1 MTDLTVPITD
11 RARLAL
17 AGRLREVAHA
27 LDVTLA
33 PAGDDAAEDAAL
45 SLTALLGRLGA
56 APRADEAWLIAAAI
70 STVLPSEEVVI
81 ELLRRAELEPAAA
94 VAEWLLDW
102 ALPAGRHG
110 ALDATLLIAVDTV
123 VVDVDFSAR
132 TEHNTGVQRVVRRVL
147 PHWLPAH
154 DFVPVVG
161 EGGSGIFRSLKPNE
175 IARIERWD
183 SDRSDAATDASTTL
197 VLPWHSILVLM
208 EVPQES
214 RLDGMRALARF
225 SGNRVSAVGYDVIP
239 ISSRETVSAGEAN
252 KFAKYLGVTKY
263 LASVAGISAAAAE
276 EFAGFASAVAAQG
289 LAGPSVR
296 AVVLPVDAPIER
308 AGAAST
314 VPTRPMILCVGSKEP
329 RKNHVAVLF
338 AAERL
343 WREGLEFDLR
353 FIGSYGWN
361 TTLFRRWAKRLRKAG
376 RALHAPPTSGDSD
389 LWSAYASAR
398 FTVFPSLHEGYGLP
412 VAESLAFGV
421 PVITTNYG
429 STAEIAEGGGC
440 LVVDP
445 RDDEQ
450 LVTAMRTLLVDDAT
464 LERLRGEAGS
474 RAARGWKEYADEAW
488 TQLVEI
494 V

>member
-1 MTDLTVPITD
+1 
-11 RARLAL
+11 
-17 AGRLREVAHA
+17 
-27 LDVTLA
+27 
-33 PAGDDAAEDAAL
+33 
-45 SLTALLGRLGA
+45 
-56 APRADEAWLIAAAI
+56 
-70 STVLPSEEVVI
+70 
-81 ELLRRAELEPAAA
+81 
-94 VAEWLLDW
+94 
-102 ALPAGRHG
+102 
-110 ALDATLLIAVDTV
+110 
-123 VVDVDFSAR
+123 
-132 TEHNTGVQRVVRRVL
+132 
-147 PHWLPAH
+147 
-154 DFVPVVG
+154 
-161 EGGSGIFRSLKPNE
+161 
-175 IARIERWD
+175 
-183 SDRSDAATDASTTL
+183 
-197 VLPWHSILVLM
+197 
-208 EVPQES
+208 
-214 RLDGMRALARF
+214 
-225 SGNRVSAVGYDVIP
+225 
-239 ISSRETVSAGEAN
+239 
-252 KFAKYLGVTKY
+252 
-263 LASVAGISAAAAE
+263 
-276 EFAGFASAVAAQG
+276 
-289 LAGPSVR
+289 
-296 AVVLPVDAPIER
+296 VLPVDAPIER